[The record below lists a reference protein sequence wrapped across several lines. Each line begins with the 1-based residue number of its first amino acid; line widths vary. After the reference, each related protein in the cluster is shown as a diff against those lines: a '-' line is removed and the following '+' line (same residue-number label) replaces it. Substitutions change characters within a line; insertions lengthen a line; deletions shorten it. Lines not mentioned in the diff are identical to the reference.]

1 MILEG
6 ILNVLFSAADSLFSI
21 LPDISWNVDS
31 GVFTAFF
38 DILRMVGYLLP
49 MPTVIAILRIIIVIN
64 GFKIGVSIVKTIWD
78 LIPFL

>member
-21 LPDISWNVDS
+21 LPDVSWNVDS

-49 MPTVIAILRIIIVIN
+49 MPTVIAILRIVIVIN
-64 GFKIGVSIVKTIWD
+64 GFKIGVSIVKTVWD

>member
-21 LPDISWNVDS
+21 LPDVSWDVDS

-49 MPTVIAILRIIIVIN
+49 MSTVIAILRIVIVIN
-64 GFKIGVSIVKTIWD
+64 AFKIGVSIVKTVWD